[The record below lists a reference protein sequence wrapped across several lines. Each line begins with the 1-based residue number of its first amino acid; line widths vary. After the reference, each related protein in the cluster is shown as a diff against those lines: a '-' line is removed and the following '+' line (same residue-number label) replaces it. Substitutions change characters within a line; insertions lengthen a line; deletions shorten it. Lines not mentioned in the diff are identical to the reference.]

1 MPRST
6 PPLPGCR
13 STPPLPGSSASFK
26 ADVVIERRQ
35 LQEETAEGKCEIE
48 SDDHVI
54 VCVEAA
60 SASSEDTEAVHEGTE
75 AEEAEEEVEGGE
87 RDTCSPPSPCH
98 VLDGH
103 FDALTA
109 LANEGRNGA
118 AIAFSPFQSLVAQ
131 LFKMLMIF
139 SFCLVVKLFHLKRN
153 TRHQLIHAT
162 FLSIKSL

>member
-1 MPRST
+1 M
-6 PPLPGCR
+6 
-13 STPPLPGSSASFK
+13 
-26 ADVVIERRQ
+26 VIERRQ
-35 LQEETAEGKCEIE
+35 EETEEEEGKCEIE

-75 AEEAEEEVEGGE
+75 AEEAEEEEEEGGE

-109 LANEGRNGA
+109 LANEGRNTGT
-118 AIAFSPFQSLVAQ
+118 AIAFSPLQVLAAH
-131 LFKMLMIF
+131 LFKMPMIF
-139 SFCLVVKLFHLKRN
+139 SFSLIVKIFHLKTN
-153 TRHQLIHAT
+153 IRHQLISH
-162 FLSIKSL
+162 

>member
-35 LQEETAEGKCEIE
+35 EETEEGKCEIE

-60 SASSEDTEAVHEGTE
+60 SASSEDTEAVDEGTE
-75 AEEAEEEVEGGE
+75 AEEAEEAEEEGGD

-109 LANEGRNGA
+109 LANEGRNTGT
-118 AIAFSPFQSLVAQ
+118 AIAFSPLQSLVAQ
-131 LFKMLMIF
+131 LFKMPMVF